1 MTAIA
6 SFVEGLEGVKW
17 ELGYVLVWTKK
28 MGFTALGLGLGILG
42 LVTGIW
48 AKAKLG
54 TGILAKF
61 RLGTGI

>member
-1 MTAIA
+1 
-6 SFVEGLEGVKW
+6 
-17 ELGYVLVWTKK
+17 
-28 MGFTALGLGLGILG
+28 MGFTALGLELGILG